1 MAKKKQKEEEKSEEK
16 KRAFLAKVAR
26 KFLNDAADSGFS
38 VEDITELAVRLS
50 YVMVRFSY
58 LASMPKDMSE
68 EKKNKAS
75 EIATMFYMAYYGRG
89 SEKALR
95 EMGLSYGQAKKEINK
110 AIAKDKKKVVKKD
123 KEESES

>member
-1 MAKKKQKEEEKSEEK
+1 MAKKKQKEEEKSEEQ
-16 KRAFLAKVAR
+16 KRAFLAKVA
-26 KFLNDAADSGFS
+26 KQFLNDAADGGFS

-68 EKKNKAS
+68 ERKNKAS

-110 AIAKDKKKVVKKD
+110 AIAKDKKKVAKD

>member
-1 MAKKKQKEEEKSEEK
+1 MAKKKQKEEEKSEEQ
-16 KRAFLAKVAR
+16 KREFLAKVAR
-26 KFLNDAADSGFS
+26 KFLNDAAEDGFS

-110 AIAKDKKKVVKKD
+110 AIAKDKKKVVKD
-123 KEESES
+123 KEE

>member
-1 MAKKKQKEEEKSEEK
+1 MAKKKQKEEEKLEEK

-26 KFLNDAADSGFS
+26 QFLNDAAEDGFS

-110 AIAKDKKKVVKKD
+110 AIAKDKKKVVKD
-123 KEESES
+123 KEE

>member
-1 MAKKKQKEEEKSEEK
+1 MAKKKQKEEEKLEEK
-16 KRAFLAKVAR
+16 KRAFLAKVA
-26 KFLNDAADSGFS
+26 KQFLNDAAEDGFS

-95 EMGLSYGQAKKEINK
+95 EMGLSYGDAKKEINK
-110 AIAKDKKKVVKKD
+110 VLAKDKKKVVKKD
-123 KEESES
+123 KEE

>member
-1 MAKKKQKEEEKSEEK
+1 MAKKKQKNEEKSEEK
-16 KRAFLAKVAR
+16 KREFLAKVAR
-26 KFLNDAADSGFS
+26 KFLNDAAEDGFS

-95 EMGLSYGQAKKEINK
+95 EMGLSYGEAKKEINK

-123 KEESES
+123 KEKSES

>member
-1 MAKKKQKEEEKSEEK
+1 MAKKKQKEEEKLEEK

-26 KFLNDAADSGFS
+26 QFLNDAAEDGFS

-110 AIAKDKKKVVKKD
+110 AIAKDKKKVVKD
-123 KEESES
+123 KEK

>member
-1 MAKKKQKEEEKSEEK
+1 MAKKKQKEEEKLEEK

-26 KFLNDAADSGFS
+26 QFLNDAAEDGFS

-110 AIAKDKKKVVKKD
+110 AIANKKKVAKD
-123 KEESES
+123 KEE

>member
-1 MAKKKQKEEEKSEEK
+1 MAKKKNEEKSEEQ
-16 KRAFLAKVAR
+16 KREFLAKVAR
-26 KFLNDAADSGFS
+26 KFLNDAAEDGFS

-75 EIATMFYMAYYGRG
+75 EIATMFYMAYYGR
-89 SEKALR
+89 SNEKELR
-95 EMGLSYGQAKKEINK
+95 KKGLSYAVAKKEINK
-110 AIAKDKKKVVKKD
+110 VLAGKKKKVVKD
-123 KEESES
+123 KEESKS

>member
-1 MAKKKQKEEEKSEEK
+1 MAKKKNEEKSEEQK
-16 KRAFLAKVAR
+16 QAFLEKMG
-26 KFLNDAADSGFS
+26 KTFLNEAT
-38 VEDITELAVRLS
+38 EDGGCSTDDMMELAIRLA

-58 LASMPKDMSE
+58 LASMPKNMSE

-75 EIATMFYMAYYGRG
+75 EIATMVYMAYYGRG

-110 AIAKDKKKVVKKD
+110 AIAKDKKKVVKD
-123 KEESES
+123 K

>member
-1 MAKKKQKEEEKSEEK
+1 MAKKKQKEEENNEEQ
-16 KRAFLAKVAR
+16 KRAFLAKVA
-26 KFLNDAADSGFS
+26 KQFLNDAAEDGFS

-68 EKKNKAS
+68 DKKNKAS

-110 AIAKDKKKVVKKD
+110 AIAKDKKKVVKD

>member
-1 MAKKKQKEEEKSEEK
+1 MAKKKNEEKSEEQK
-16 KRAFLAKVAR
+16 QAFLAKVA
-26 KFLNDAADSGFS
+26 KQFLNEADCYDFSAADMA
-38 VEDITELAVRLS
+38 ELAIRLA

-58 LASMPKDMSE
+58 LASMPKDMSDE
-68 EKKNKAS
+68 RKNKAS

-110 AIAKDKKKVVKKD
+110 AIAKDKKKVAKD
-123 KEESES
+123 K

>member
-1 MAKKKQKEEEKSEEK
+1 MAKKKNEEKSEEQ
-16 KRAFLAKVAR
+16 KRALLAHMAQTFLDEASEGGECS
-26 KFLNDAADSGFS
+26 AD
-38 VEDITELAVRLS
+38 DMMELAIRLA

-58 LASMPKDMSE
+58 LASMPKNMSE
-68 EKKNKAS
+68 ERKNKAS

-110 AIAKDKKKVVKKD
+110 AIAKDKKKVVKD
-123 KEESES
+123 K

>member
-1 MAKKKQKEEEKSEEK
+1 MAKKKQKEEEKLEEK
-16 KRAFLAKVAR
+16 KRAFLAKVA
-26 KFLNDAADSGFS
+26 KQFLNDAADGGFS

-110 AIAKDKKKVVKKD
+110 AIAKDKKKVVKD
-123 KEESES
+123 KEE

>member
-1 MAKKKQKEEEKSEEK
+1 MAKKKQKNEEKSEEK
-16 KRAFLAKVAR
+16 KQEFLAKMG
-26 KFLNDAADSGFS
+26 KQFLNEAADGGFS

-75 EIATMFYMAYYGRG
+75 ENATLFYIAVYGSSSG
-89 SEKALR
+89 KALR
-95 EMGLSYGQAKKEINK
+95 KKRLSYGEAKNEINK
-110 AIAKDKKKVVKKD
+110 VIAKDKKKVVKYK
-123 KEESES
+123 

>member
-1 MAKKKQKEEEKSEEK
+1 MAKKKQKEEEKLEDK

-26 KFLNDAADSGFS
+26 KFLNDAAEDGFS

-58 LASMPKDMSE
+58 LASMPKDMSD

-110 AIAKDKKKVVKKD
+110 VIAKDKKKVVKD
-123 KEESES
+123 KEK

>member
-1 MAKKKQKEEEKSEEK
+1 MAKKKQKKEEKSEEQ
-16 KRAFLAKVAR
+16 KREFLAKVAR
-26 KFLNDAADSGFS
+26 KFLNDAAEDGFS

-58 LASMPKDMSE
+58 LASMPNDMSE

-110 AIAKDKKKVVKKD
+110 AIAKDKKKVVKD
-123 KEESES
+123 KEE